1 MHPEKIGGCIVKELS
16 CDGMLDRYEETPN
29 GDWVEVMP
37 YVDFEAVN
45 ATLFNKEKF
54 REVPNPKITP
64 WVLKRDGDK
73 AIREAA
79 CLHEIVYPECEVMKS
94 TRSFVEKCAAATWRY
109 ILNSGASSD
118 LVGQQGLDAKEQK
131 DVTKARIL

>member
-1 MHPEKIGGCIVKELS
+1 M
-16 CDGMLDRYEETPN
+16 
-29 GDWVEVMP
+29 
-37 YVDFEAVN
+37 N